1 MESSRLTRSPIVRSR
16 RSSLHELSTI
26 VYPEKHGYGSI
37 CEEPYLSFT
46 ELGGSMLGEFMA
58 ELRLWRRVG
67 ANMGRARLWN
77 NSNEHGWD
85 NVSQRR
91 QDPLELVDS

>member
-1 MESSRLTRSPIVRSR
+1 
-16 RSSLHELSTI
+16 
-26 VYPEKHGYGSI
+26 
-37 CEEPYLSFT
+37 
-46 ELGGSMLGEFMA
+46 MLGEFIA

-67 ANMGRARLWN
+67 AKTGRVRLCD
-77 NSNEHGWD
+77 NSNEHRWD

>member
-1 MESSRLTRSPIVRSR
+1 VRSR
-16 RSSLHELSTI
+16 RSSLRELSTI
-26 VYPEKHGYGSI
+26 AYSERHGYEPI
-37 CEEPYLSFT
+37 CYEPYLSFT
-46 ELGGSMLGEFMA
+46 DLGCSILGEFTA

-67 ANMGRARLWN
+67 AKTGRARLWDD
-77 NSNEHGWD
+77 SNEHRWD